1 MSVIT
6 CRDIG
11 SIGRAGNQL
20 FLYCLS
26 KGYAESVGAH
36 FQCGEWW
43 GRKVFP
49 EAFCDPVVGP
59 YLPQTELDSESSK
72 PLGYW
77 FGQTN
82 IDIRV
87 FGQHQDYLQFYTR
100 TKAKAWLR
108 FYDDFEALRP
118 MFGATYSAAHLRRGD
133 YVGNDKYCHVSD
145 LSYELALKKF
155 QIPDPIFCVEEG
167 LMVPHKTFQDMGLPW
182 LSDFLFLRGATHLL
196 RGNSSF
202 SVWASWLGSGRTYSP
217 VVGSMTGHRD
227 VEFVEGNHPCTAG
240 MFANQSDLKLAE

>member
-1 MSVIT
+1 MSVVT

-11 SIGRAGNQL
+11 TIGRAGNQL
-20 FLYCLS
+20 FLYCLA

-36 FQCGEWW
+36 FQCGDWW

-49 EAFCDPVVGP
+49 QAFFDDAVGP

-77 FGQTN
+77 FGQTD

-100 TKAKAWLR
+100 TQAKKWLR
-108 FYDDFEALRP
+108 FDDSFAKLQP
-118 MFGATYSAAHLRRGD
+118 LLGATYTAAHLRRGD
-133 YVGNDKYCHVSD
+133 YINNENYCFVSD
-145 LSYELALKKF
+145 LSYDIALKKF
-155 QIPDPIFCVEEG
+155 EIPDLIVPVEEG
-167 LMVPHKTFQDMGLPW
+167 RIIPHKTFQHMGLPW
-182 LSDFLFLRGATHLL
+182 LSDFLFLRGAAHLL

-202 SVWASWLGSGRTYSP
+202 SVWASWLGEGKTYSP
-217 VVGSMTGHRD
+217 VVRDLTGFQHVD
-227 VEFVEGNHPCTAG
+227 FVEGNHPCTAG
-240 MFANQSDLKLAE
+240 KFKNQSDLFLKE